1 MTLPTPSGRWTTTAR
16 PAFAVAAAL
25 SLGGNLLSLW
35 IGSWKSSDLP
45 ADAGYAGVLEG
56 GWEHMLNQPT
66 YFTFLSNFLVG
77 LTSLLLALRLHR
89 PGTLFRV
96 LRVTGVVCIVI
107 TGVVF
112 NVLLR
117 DADPMTAV
125 ERFNDTLQH
134 IVTPILTPVLWAV
147 FGPRRQIT
155 WRVVWLSTLIPLAWL
170 AFTLLRGPWLDW
182 YPYTIL
188 DVPRLGYD
196 GVAVYVVA
204 ILVFFVAVAALL
216 RVADG
221 LLARAGVGVG
231 AGAEALVRA
240 WAVQVGRRRRAPRRW
255 RAGNAPGARPGPG
268 SRRGGPP
275 GR

>member
-1 MTLPTPSGRWTTTAR
+1 M
-16 PAFAVAAAL
+16 
-25 SLGGNLLSLW
+25 
-35 IGSWKSSDLP
+35 
-45 ADAGYAGVLEG
+45 LEG

-147 FGPRRQIT
+147 FGPRRQR
-155 WRVVWLSTLIPLAWL
+155 WP
-170 AFTLLRGPWLDW
+170 GP
-182 YPYTIL
+182 
-188 DVPRLGYD
+188 GYD
-196 GVAVYVVA
+196 E
-204 ILVFFVAVAALL
+204 
-216 RVADG
+216 
-221 LLARAGVGVG
+221 AGV
-231 AGAEALVRA
+231 L
-240 WAVQVGRRRRAPRRW
+240 QRRAP
-255 RAGNAPGARPGPG
+255 A
-268 SRRGGPP
+268 S
-275 GR
+275 